1 MTLSVHTPSLELV
14 PGTVAGPLSI
24 RDLSGFID
32 KLPAG
37 ERAALAW
44 APAALQLE
52 IRPLLGGTLTSD
64 AIRAATV
71 GVFRILGQ
79 LLPATAKFMGAEYF
93 STQVDG
99 AYQSELDRL
108 RAFLRDSGAK
118 RSAEW
123 VFRSLRSFFK
133 LFSQVPES
141 ELAAAGTQGFA
152 EAEFAEAMRD
162 DAAGILRGLVLTMAA
177 MSIVD
182 QSGDAERA
190 AELCDLAFLET
201 SHGVDSLAGAGLTFL
216 PEPDSSPAESRRQ
229 ILETVED
236 ARTAL
241 TAEDL
246 DSLAG
251 ARFRDLR

>member
-1 MTLSVHTPSLELV
+1 MELGQGV
-14 PGTVAGPLSI
+14 VAGPLSI
-24 RDLSGFID
+24 RDLSGLID
-32 KLPAG
+32 GLPAA

-52 IRPLLGGTLTSD
+52 IGPLASGPLTSD
-64 AIRAATV
+64 TVVAATA

-79 LLPATAKFMGAEYF
+79 LLPAAAKLMGAEHF
-93 STQVDG
+93 AAQVDG
-99 AYQSELDRL
+99 AYQGELDRL
-108 RAFLRDSGAK
+108 RAFLQDAGAR

-123 VFRSLRSFFK
+123 VFRSLQSFFK
-133 LFSQVPES
+133 LFSQIPTN
-141 ELAAAGTQGFA
+141 ELAAVGTQAVGD
-152 EAEFAEAMRD
+152 AEFAEALRND
-162 DAAGILRGLVLTMAA
+162 DAGILRGMVLIMAA

-182 QSGDAERA
+182 QAGDGEWA
-190 AELCDLAFLET
+190 AELCDLAFLEA
-201 SHGVDSLAGAGLTFL
+201 SHGVDSLAGAGLPFL
-216 PEPDSSPAESRRQ
+216 PEPDSSSAESRRQ

-246 DSLAG
+246 DSLSG